1 MDQIRAW
8 TMLFHLQ
15 SRIPG
20 MSVDRLA
27 VPISQALTGRMPTS
41 PAAERAVVDAAWKS
55 GYRSG
60 AEAGHRRAV
69 EGFQNAAF
77 DAMSRLTRTGIDD
90 PDARNLLWAVA
101 EAATVIGRTGPQNT
115 PGRAR
120 ESAHAA
126 ARTDYP
132 DLSPIAAGVVA
143 GWNHGQR
150 QGRQDARHSTSQA
163 IYAALAKKVGE
174 HQISRTQIDGRP
186 AVDWFVDVIGGVLKA
201 PPEEPTLPSFPV
213 ASTVAA
219 AFRPLP
225 ASHTAAPT
233 VSPAAAVPQPASPR
247 RSR

>member
-15 SRIPG
+15 SRMPG
-20 MSVDRLA
+20 MSVDWLA
-27 VPISQALTGRMPTS
+27 APISHALTGRMPTS
-41 PAAERAVVDAAWKS
+41 PAAERAVVDAAWKP

-77 DAMSRLTRTGIDD
+77 DAMSRLTHSGIDD

-101 EAATVIGRTGPQNT
+101 EAVTVIGRTGPQDT

-120 ESAHAA
+120 ESAHLA
-126 ARTDYP
+126 ARNDYP

-150 QGRQDARHSTSQA
+150 QGQQDAPHSTSRA
-163 IYAALAKKVGE
+163 IYAAVTKKTGE
-174 HQISRTQIDGRP
+174 HQINKTQIDGRP
-186 AVDWFVDVIGGVLKA
+186 AVDWFVDVIGGVLKV
-201 PPEEPTLPSFPV
+201 PPEAPTPRSSPA
-213 ASTVAA
+213 ASEAA
-219 AFRPLP
+219 VAFRPL
-225 ASHTAAPT
+225 SVTHTAAPT
-233 VSPAAAVPQPASPR
+233 VSPVASIPQPASPR

>member
-15 SRIPG
+15 SRMPG

-27 VPISQALTGRMPTS
+27 ASISHALTGRMPTS
-41 PAAERAVVDAAWKS
+41 PAAERAVIEAAWKP
-55 GYRSG
+55 GYRNG
-60 AEAGHRRAV
+60 AEAGHRWAV

-101 EAATVIGRTGPQNT
+101 EAATVIGRTGPQNA
-115 PGRAR
+115 PSRAR
-120 ESAHAA
+120 ESARAA

-150 QGRQDARHSTSQA
+150 QGRQDVRHSTSQA
-163 IYAALAKKVGE
+163 IYAALVKKIGE

-186 AVDWFVDVIGGVLKA
+186 AVDWFVDVIGKVLKA
-201 PPEEPTLPSFPV
+201 PPEEPTLPSIPI

-219 AFRPLP
+219 AFRPFP

-233 VSPAAAVPQPASPR
+233 VSPAASIPQPASPR
-247 RSR
+247 RNR